1 MLIKVA
7 PKWTIWS
14 NWKLVWPFEWVRQRL
29 SHTLSWKC
37 VVRLN
42 LDWFDIFISWHCWK
56 KIICKFWME
65 PTLADGCIR
74 WTDGGHICDS
84 QESAVNR
91 ITLQEST
98 LNFSTMKKII
108 NMVFIP
114 LERADVYIHTP
125 KWWTYCDSQES
136 AVNKVTLQ
144 QSILNFSTMKQ
155 ARKLQATLV
164 RNYEPLTY
172 WQE

>member
-1 MLIKVA
+1 
-7 PKWTIWS
+7 
-14 NWKLVWPFEWVRQRL
+14 
-29 SHTLSWKC
+29 
-37 VVRLN
+37 
-42 LDWFDIFISWHCWK
+42 
-56 KIICKFWME
+56 
-65 PTLADGCIR
+65 
-74 WTDGGHICDS
+74 
-84 QESAVNR
+84 
-91 ITLQEST
+91 
-98 LNFSTMKKII
+98 
-108 NMVFIP
+108 MVFIS